1 MEQTCRRAG
10 SDRKRAQRPA
20 AETSFRRS
28 TIGIATLALSAP
40 PDVVLLEATLFLD
53 LDGTLFELVDS
64 PEDVRADHRTRAL
77 IGQLLQHMNGRV
89 AVVSGRS
96 LAQID
101 DMLGDAARA
110 LWISGSHGC
119 ENRWDG
125 VTQSP
130 PRPAALDDIAAS
142 FRDFARDGPGVLV
155 EQKSLGVAL
164 HYRMAPEAEAS
175 ALALAQELAGLH
187 DLYLQ
192 HGKSMVELRVG
203 SANKGSA
210 IRAMM
215 AHPRLAGTT
224 PVFAG
229 DDVTDEPGFAAVLDL
244 GGHGILVGKPR
255 PTLAT
260 FGLRSPED
268 LREWLWRA
276 TA

>member
-1 MEQTCRRAG
+1 M
-10 SDRKRAQRPA
+10 
-20 AETSFRRS
+20 
-28 TIGIATLALSAP
+28 
-40 PDVVLLEATLFLD
+40 VLHEATLFLD

-64 PEDVRADHRTRAL
+64 PEDVRADHRTQAL
-77 IGQLLQHMNGRV
+77 IGQLMRRMDGRV

-101 DMLGDAARA
+101 DMLGDAAGT

-119 ENRWDG
+119 EHRWDG
-125 VTQSP
+125 VIQSP
-130 PRPAALDDIAAS
+130 SRPAALDDVAAS
-142 FRDFARDGPGVLV
+142 FRDFAQDRPGVLV

-164 HYRMAPEAEAS
+164 HYRLAPEAGAS
-175 ALALAQELAGLH
+175 ALTLAQELADLH

-203 SANKGSA
+203 TANKGSA
-210 IRAMM
+210 ILAMM
-215 AHPRLAGTT
+215 GHPRLAGTT

-229 DDVTDEPGFAAVLDL
+229 DDVTDEPGFKAVLEL
-244 GGHGILVGKPR
+244 GGHAILVGEPR

-260 FGLRSPED
+260 FGLRSPEK

>member
-1 MEQTCRRAG
+1 M
-10 SDRKRAQRPA
+10 
-20 AETSFRRS
+20 
-28 TIGIATLALSAP
+28 
-40 PDVVLLEATLFLD
+40 VLHDATLFLD

-64 PEDVRADHRTRAL
+64 PGDVRADHRTQAL
-77 IGQLLQHMNGRV
+77 IGQVLQHMDGRV

-101 DMLGDAARA
+101 DMLGDVAGT
-110 LWISGSHGC
+110 LWVSGSHGC
-119 ENRWDG
+119 EHRWDG
-125 VTQSP
+125 AIHGPS
-130 PRPAALDDIAAS
+130 RPAALDDIAAR
-142 FRDFARDGPGVLV
+142 FRTLAQDSPGVMV
-155 EQKSLGVAL
+155 EEKSLGVAL
-164 HYRMAPEAEAS
+164 HYRMAPDAADA

-192 HGKSMVELRVG
+192 HGKAMVELRVG

-210 IRAMM
+210 ILAMM

-229 DDVTDEPGFAAVLDL
+229 DDVTDEPGFEAALEL
-244 GGHGILVGKPR
+244 GGHAILVGEPR

-260 FGLRSPED
+260 FGLRSPKE